1 MRALDPTQALAA
13 YRERGTLREA
23 ARTLGC
29 CEASVWRAL
38 VDLGA
43 PRARKGPRRA
53 PELERRITRA
63 VELARCYADAG
74 APLSVE
80 LLARWA
86 QLDESLLR
94 AAMRNRITLRAR
106 RMRVRRAHG

>member
-1 MRALDPTQALAA
+1 MRALDPAQALAA

-23 ARTLGC
+23 ARALKC

-38 VDLGA
+38 VECGV
-43 PRARKGPRRA
+43 PRARTGPRRA
-53 PELERRITRA
+53 PELEQRITRA

-94 AAMRNRITLRAR
+94 ASLRNRITMRARRLRAR
-106 RMRVRRAHG
+106 RAHG